1 MSILLRFAAS
11 VVPEALS
18 KTHNGAERCR
28 SANTHERPVYAKTE
42 RSLKVGCCGPH
53 FNPIVVK
60 HLRPARYDMEFPLCG
75 SYGLR
80 ADRRA
85 EDVPGGDMKSRLIA
99 VGIHK
104 RFIYG
109 RFNSSRLSTV
119 ICGRVHAASR
129 CPTWYAPRILE

>member
-28 SANTHERPVYAKTE
+28 SANTHERLVYAKTE

-60 HLRPARYDMEFPLCG
+60 HLRPARYDLEFPL
-75 SYGLR
+75 L
-80 ADRRA
+80 
-85 EDVPGGDMKSRLIA
+85 RLI
-99 VGIHK
+99 
-104 RFIYG
+104 RLE
-109 RFNSSRLSTV
+109 SRTTRV
-119 ICGRVHAASR
+119 RYTRVHYSIESDF
-129 CPTWYAPRILE
+129 CC